1 MSKCLI
7 ALGSN
12 LGNRQHH
19 LDEAVT
25 RLLARENIDFLARS
39 RPITTNP
46 IGGPTGQHHF
56 LNEVLMI
63 ETNRTPESLLTC
75 AQQVEQELGRVRHQ
89 RWGART
95 IDIDLLMVDQM
106 IVQSPSLQLPHPR
119 MMYRQFVL
127 QPATEIAPELEHPLV
142 GWSLAKLLDNLSS
155 PVNYLAF
162 TGSDTE
168 YTQQFVRILAQQLN
182 LDLLS
187 DPQSASLH
195 QAGQTL
201 ATWLEFLD
209 HRRELV
215 ARQCGTTGGQ
225 FTVADFWTNEVLA
238 ACSLDLPS
246 SDLGRFRRRWDD
258 LNSEI
263 TQPKLLIYLT
273 TAKLDRPAAIQGS
286 MPDPTRATTRRER
299 FTAEL
304 DKIVAKPA
312 PCPVVRMNADD
323 PHALEEVAAAI
334 ECLHSN
340 TSPSSSHH
348 IGYSP

>member
-19 LDEAVT
+19 LDEAVK
-25 RLLARENIDFLARS
+25 RLLAHENMHFHARS
-39 RPITTNP
+39 RPMTTNP

-75 AQQVEQELGRVRHQ
+75 AQQVEQQLGRVRRQ

-106 IVQSPSLQLPHPR
+106 IVQSPSLQIPHPR

-127 QPATEIAPELEHPLV
+127 QPATEIAPQLEHPLV
-142 GWSLAKLLDNLSS
+142 GWSLAKLLDNLNSS
-155 PVNYLAF
+155 VNYLAF
-162 TGSDTE
+162 TGPDAE
-168 YTQQFVRILAQQLN
+168 NTQQFVHTLVRQLD

-187 DPQSASLH
+187 DPQSATLH

-209 HRRELV
+209 HRHELV
-215 ARQCGTTGGQ
+215 ASQCGKTGGQ
-225 FTVADFWTNEVLA
+225 FTVTDFWTNEVLA

-246 SDLGRFRRRWDD
+246 SELGIFQQRWDD
-258 LNSEI
+258 LNSKI

-273 TAKLDRPAAIQGS
+273 TAKLDRHAAKQGS
-286 MPDPTRATTRRER
+286 SPNPTRAITRGER

-340 TSPSSSHH
+340 THPSS
-348 IGYSP
+348 

>member
-12 LGNRQHH
+12 LGNRQHN
-19 LDEAVT
+19 LDEAVKQ
-25 RLLARENIDFLARS
+25 LLGQENIHFLARS

-46 IGGPTGQHHF
+46 IGGPTGQDSF

-63 ETNRTPESLLTC
+63 ETNRTPESLLEC
-75 AQQVEQELGRVRHQ
+75 AQQVEHLLGRVRNQ

-106 IVQSPSLQLPHPR
+106 IVQSPFLQLPHPR
-119 MMYRQFVL
+119 MMYRRFVL
-127 QPATEIAPELEHPLV
+127 QPASEVAPQLEHPIV
-142 GWSLAKLLDNLSS
+142 GWSLAKLMDNLAS

-162 TGSDTE
+162 TGSDAQPTE
-168 YTQQFVRILAQQLN
+168 QFACALAGQLN

-187 DPQSASLH
+187 DPRNATLH

-201 ATWLEFLD
+201 STWLEFLD
-209 HRRELV
+209 HRHELV
-215 ARQCGTTGGQ
+215 ASRCGNISEQ

-238 ACSLDLPS
+238 ACSMDLTAPE
-246 SDLGRFRRRWDD
+246 LRIFQQRWNE
-258 LNSEI
+258 LKSKI

-273 TAKLDRPAAIQGS
+273 APKSDPHAAKESSSPT
-286 MPDPTRATTRRER
+286 PTRTMTRRAR

-304 DKIVAKPA
+304 DKIVSKPA
-312 PCPVVRMNADD
+312 PCPVVRMHADD
-323 PHALEEVAAAI
+323 PRTLEELAAAI
-334 ECLHSN
+334 ECLNSN
-340 TSPSSSHH
+340 TQPSN
-348 IGYSP
+348 